1 VYVLAKAGMDTFD
14 WISIQLYEAYS
25 PFAHDVHRRKLDQS
39 EALMIRIQRIVDGYT
54 VTDFPFESS
63 EYEVKIPPAKLV
75 IGVAN
80 KWADGMKFCRVEPLA
95 LRSAYETTLAE
106 YEEGILGVMFWT
118 IEEEGDDDA
127 SRLTHLLARQFQQTG
142 GFSEL

>member
-1 VYVLAKAGMDTFD
+1 
-14 WISIQLYEAYS
+14 
-25 PFAHDVHRRKLDQS
+25 
-39 EALMIRIQRIVDGYT
+39 MIRDQRLVDGYT
-54 VTDFPFESS
+54 VTDLPLKSS
-63 EYEVKIPPAKLV
+63 KYEVRISPSKLG
-75 IGVAN
+75 IGVVN
-80 KWADGMKFCRVEPLA
+80 KWADGMKFCRVEPSA

-106 YEEGILGVMFWT
+106 YDEGFLGVMFWT